1 MQAISTWRQPHNVAE
16 TNSRLATLN
25 YYSSYLVALKLLALP
40 LAQMVKSNVFEWN
53 QSCAEAWNNIK
64 FLMSLAIKNYT
75 LDPTKPLLISTDASK
90 LAASYCAWQVDDKGL
105 WNPIKVTTRIFSKS
119 YLNKAI
125 VIKELIAMLFE
136 VSSLESIIRSSTK
149 KVVLFTDSLPLSFLH
164 RNKNYG
170 SLFHEAAIFLS
181 SFPNLEILFISGKI
195 PAFSDILTRQFQEV
209 YMNTDSP
216 LSQQWLQVPPPLS
229 KLDGLCLNHEDL
241 CAFLLKEPS
250 QEPTFDVWAQSVKY
264 RQRVHLTYLNHMLS
278 VVPTDLEF
286 YIGLESLH
294 QQWNNPDLMTI
305 PKWAEL
311 AQTNKLSDA
320 KKTHI
325 Q

>member
-1 MQAISTWRQPHNVAE
+1 M
-16 TNSRLATLN
+16 
-25 YYSSYLVALKLLALP
+25 
-40 LAQMVKSNVFEWN
+40 
-53 QSCAEAWNNIK
+53 
-64 FLMSLAIKNYT
+64 
-75 LDPTKPLLISTDASK
+75 DPTKPLLISTDASK

-105 WNPIKVTTRIFSKS
+105 WNPIKVNTRIFSKS
-119 YLNKAI
+119 DLNKAI
-125 VIKELIAMLFE
+125 VIKELIAILFA

-149 KVVLFTDSLPLSFLH
+149 KVVLFTDSLPLRFLH

-170 SLFHEAAIFLS
+170 SSFHEAAIFLS

-216 LSQQWLQVPPPLS
+216 LSQQWSQVPPPLS
-229 KLDGLCLNHEDL
+229 KLEGLRLNHEDL

-250 QEPTFDVWAQSVKY
+250 QEPTFDVWARSVKY
-264 RQRVHLTYLNHMLS
+264 RQRVHLTDLNHMLS
-278 VVPTDLEF
+278 VAPTDLAF

-305 PKWAEL
+305 PIWAEL

-325 Q
+325 LRANRLQQLIDHFKTLPRDKELFKEILAKYARMAKLSENKIKQTRKP